1 MPTQTTPFREIRF
14 TGGRF
19 DETAGWLDF
28 DAAGELQRYRKLIA
42 AIAGEKWRQEHP
54 GRSRLPANFTD
65 GFGLGI
71 TGEIGAGSCALTVS
85 RRWDDSEQ
93 LAMDDYFGDAA
104 QLIDETLLAL
114 RDDANFPDG
123 LTTAILPMFAKWGES
138 LQPDESIILGRRNGH
153 SPTLNPAIRER
164 LRARMPTNEPYLDD
178 VNLLGEI
185 RAADLDHQA
194 GGTFRIRL
202 DNGDTVPGVFSEA
215 QESTIT
221 EALHAHLKI
230 RLRIAG
236 QGRFDA
242 SGQLQRVVQVDSHEV
257 IPAGP
262 IPFDETAPSVLDIF
276 DEIRQSIP
284 AEAFSEMPTDLS
296 VNLKHYLYGWPK
308 VNK

>member
-1 MPTQTTPFREIRF
+1 MPAQITPFREIRF
-14 TGGRF
+14 AGGRF

-28 DAAGELQRYRKLIA
+28 DVVGELQRYRKLIV
-42 AIAGEKWRQEHP
+42 AIAGEKWRQEYP
-54 GRSRLPANFTD
+54 GRSRLPVGFTT

-71 TGEIGAGSCALTVS
+71 TGAIGVGSCALTVT
-85 RRWDDSEQ
+85 RRWGDGEQ

-104 QLIDETLLAL
+104 QVIDETLLAL

-153 SPTLNPAIRER
+153 SPMLNAGIRER
-164 LRARMPTNEPYLDD
+164 LRARIPTNEPYLDD

-194 GGTFRIRL
+194 GGSFRIRL
-202 DNGDTVPGVFSEA
+202 DNGDSVPGVFSEA

-221 EALHAHLKI
+221 EALHSHLKI

-236 QGRFDA
+236 QGQFDA
-242 SGQLQRVVQVDSHEV
+242 SGQLQRVMQVDSHEM
-257 IPAGP
+257 IPAGE

-276 DEIRQSIP
+276 SELRQSMP
-284 AEAFSEMPTDLS
+284 AGALGEMPTDLS

-308 VNK
+308 EAE